1 MANLKDTIVLGN
13 ITTTGNVVGTK
24 IIKSG
29 GTNQQ
34 VLLANGDTANLS
46 DLGGGSA
53 TDTNTWRKIQLNGT
67 DKLGTGT
74 NTNPLNIKAGKDMS
88 ITESSGAFTFTGET
102 NFASFGTHSELGS
115 FKYVISSGTYTRSQA
130 FKTIIGLTNFYGFL
144 NVIKDSSG
152 NVTSYNVIMWGSATI
167 YYLTYTVSSS
177 SWSDTVKYLSTTD
190 HTHSSYADSDHTHD
204 VSIATSSATN
214 ELTLAH
220 GTKYALTAGGQSFV
234 FTMPS
239 DTDTNTTK
247 SGVAVCTT
255 AASTVAKTA
264 TMPGFELVIGQYI
277 ILKVNTTN
285 TARNPTLN
293 VNSTGAKSLFIN
305 GTAWSTTNQLYAGEY
320 LASPTS
326 SSWNLTP
333 IYLQGQKLQITR
345 PTTAGN
351 YYSILMGEIPMQDT
365 TNTYTAKTLRDVSFG
380 YQPSTRSLWVDGER
394 VMTGVRHNASTAIPY
409 KIMTITQADYLALT
423 SKDANTL
430 YFIVGA

>member
-34 VLLANGDTANLS
+34 VLLANGDTVNLD
-46 DLGGGSA
+46 DLGGGGSA

-115 FKYVISSGTYTRSQA
+115 FKYIISSGTYTRSQA

-239 DTDTNTTK
+239 DTNTTK

-345 PTTAGN
+345 TSANST
-351 YYSILMGEIPMQDT
+351 YYPILMGGIAMANTTDT
-365 TNTYTAKTLRDVSFG
+365 HITQTLRDTTFG
-380 YQPSTRSLWVDGER
+380 YQPSTKSLVVNQER
-394 VMTGVRHNASTAIPY
+394 VMTGVQNNASTAIPY
-409 KIMTITQADYLALT
+409 KIMTITQTDYLALT